1 MKIESAGAGLEG
13 YLTFKQI
20 QPEGVGAG
28 KGVAIGV
35 PVGVF
40 FAIQV

>member
-1 MKIESAGAGLEG
+1 MKIECAGGGLVG
-13 YLTFKQI
+13 YPAFKQI